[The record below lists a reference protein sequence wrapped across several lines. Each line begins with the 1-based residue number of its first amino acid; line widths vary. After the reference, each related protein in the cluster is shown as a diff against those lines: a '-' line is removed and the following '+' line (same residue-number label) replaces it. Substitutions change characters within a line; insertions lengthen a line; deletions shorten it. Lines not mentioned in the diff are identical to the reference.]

1 MKKVFSL
8 SLLILISSL
17 FFLPQQSIAQVPNF
31 GVGNIQNVN
40 VNNLTDDQLRNF
52 YQQMQSQ
59 GLTPEQ
65 VGSIARAR
73 GMPAN
78 QASQLVMR
86 LTQLSG
92 TQATG
97 GQTTT
102 SGTQTRQG
110 QGSAELLYPQQ
121 TLQEQSLLISELQ
134 RLVEERNEEDL
145 LNQLELIIE
154 EGFPVFGEAMFTGA
168 SQTFEPSLNIPTPV
182 DYVFGSGDQIEI
194 EVWGAA
200 EAEYVLEVTP
210 AGNINI
216 PNIGPINIGG
226 MIYGEAR
233 TKILRNLQ
241 QIYSGINLTNPSQ
254 GNTFADVTLGDV
266 RSINVSV
273 IGEVRQPGSYT
284 ISSLATIFNLLYA
297 AGGPNRSGS
306 WREIQVIRG
315 DSITHTFDLY
325 DLLVY
330 GNQKDNVRLRDQD
343 VIKIPP
349 YINRIEL
356 TGEVK
361 RPGLFELKDGETL
374 ADLMTYSGGFS
385 ANAYK
390 DRIVV
395 DRKTS
400 IQRSVSDVNWPEG
413 GDFVLQ
419 NGDEIEIGTI
429 VDRYTNR
436 VTIEGAVFK
445 PGEYELTDGLL
456 LSELIRKA
464 QGVTEDAYLERGIIY
479 RNMDNLML
487 ESIPF
492 SVRDILQGN
501 SEDIRLRRND
511 MIRISSRFD
520 LRETLTISVRG
531 AVNSPETFEY
541 LEGMTLQ
548 DAIFIADGLRD
559 EAAAYRVEVARR
571 VADDDTRVKVNQIA
585 NVFEFEIDEDFEFS
599 GNDGEFELEPY
610 DMVFVRTKPNYQEQ
624 LTVRIEGEV
633 QYPGEYVLER
643 RDAKL
648 TDLVRQA
655 GGLSDFAYPE
665 GASMDRILEITA
677 EQVQVSSGSEQRTDA
692 LSALNLEN
700 VNLDRFETV
709 NDTTYT
715 PVGIRLGD
723 ALDSPSG
730 INDIRLQ
737 EGDIIR
743 IPRNLNTV
751 RVEGGVLSPVT
762 MRYVPG
768 RGLQDYIDNA
778 GGTTD
783 RGQRHRAYI
792 VYANGEVD
800 RVRRFLYIKNNPNVS
815 PGATVI
821 VPEKP
826 QARELTPQERISL
839 ASSIASTAL
848 LFVTLLDRIQNN

>member
-1 MKKVFSL
+1 
-8 SLLILISSL
+8 
-17 FFLPQQSIAQVPNF
+17 
-31 GVGNIQNVN
+31 
-40 VNNLTDDQLRNF
+40 
-52 YQQMQSQ
+52 
-59 GLTPEQ
+59 
-65 VGSIARAR
+65 
-73 GMPAN
+73 
-78 QASQLVMR
+78 
-86 LTQLSG
+86 
-92 TQATG
+92 
-97 GQTTT
+97 
-102 SGTQTRQG
+102 
-110 QGSAELLYPQQ
+110 
-121 TLQEQSLLISELQ
+121 
-134 RLVEERNEEDL
+134 RNEEDL

>member
-8 SLLILISSL
+8 LLFLLFSSL
-17 FFLPQQSIAQVPNF
+17 FFLPKDSISQVSSIGF
-31 GVGNIQNVN
+31 GNIQNVN

-52 YQQMQSQ
+52 YQQMESQ

-65 VGSIARAR
+65 VASIAQAR
-73 GMPAN
+73 GMSAN
-78 QASQLVMR
+78 QASQLVTR
-86 LTQLSG
+86 LNQLSSS
-92 TQATG
+92 QAG
-97 GQTTT
+97 GGETTT

-110 QGSAELLYPQQ
+110 QGTELLYSQR
-121 TLQEQSLLISELQ
+121 TLQEQSILVSELQ
-134 RLVEERNEEDL
+134 RLVEERNEEEL
-145 LNQLELIIE
+145 LEQLELIIE
-154 EGFPVFGEAMFTGA
+154 EGFPVFGEAMFTGT

-226 MIYGEAR
+226 MVYPEAR
-233 TKILRNLQ
+233 AKILRNLQ
-241 QIYSGINLTNPSQ
+241 QIYSGINLSNPSQ

-315 DSITHTFDLY
+315 DSIAHTFDLY

-330 GNQKDNVRLRDQD
+330 GNQKDNIRLRDQD
-343 VIKIPP
+343 VIKVPP

-374 ADLMTYSGGFS
+374 ADLITFSGGFS

-436 VTIEGAVFK
+436 VTIEGAVYK
-445 PGEYELTDGLL
+445 PGEYELTDGLT

-501 SEDIRLRRND
+501 AEDIRLRRND
-511 MIRISSRFD
+511 MVRISSRFD

-585 NVFEFEIDEDFEFS
+585 NVYEFEINEDFEFK
-599 GNDGEFELEPY
+599 GDEGEFELEPY

-665 GASMDRILEITA
+665 GASMDRILEITT
-677 EQVQVSSGSEQRTDA
+677 EQVQVDEGSEERTEA
-692 LSALNLEN
+692 LSDLNLEN
-700 VNLDRFETV
+700 VNLNRFETV

-723 ALDSPSG
+723 ALDNPSG

-800 RVRRFLYIKNNPNVS
+800 RVRRFLYIKSNPNVS